1 MVNLNHP
8 ELKETQVPE
17 LPPASL
23 DTLRKLR
30 EDACASS
37 SIYDFKLQSQQ
48 RFLRRVLSPDSPT
61 QNLLMVHGTG
71 SGKTC
76 SAIQIAE
83 EYILRPEFQE
93 KRVLVLAN
101 PAVQDNFRTQIFD
114 ISRVSVD
121 ADGLLLSKQCT
132 GRRYL
137 DILQRAQSQPLRWT
151 DQSQREKLMNMANRI
166 LNEFYEFQGYTSFG
180 NRIADVQ
187 LQKREADMDAWIH
200 ETFDNRLIIVD
211 EAHNLRESDEVGSA
225 EKIVSAAL
233 KRIVQTAVGATLVLL
248 TATPMYDTF
257 DEILDY
263 FNLFLWNSRKQTA
276 ATSVKKKDIFTDSG
290 DFVSA
295 EAETRFRGLCESYVS
310 FVRGENPFTFPFR
323 LPPPDN
329 MIAKSDRTH
338 DSNGKKIANPRKYLA
353 LTAAPLSEYQ
363 ESIVKDLKLKALAE
377 PRVVC
382 VYPDNKTFGETF
394 KKEDGKYIY
403 NGEPFLAPARVA
415 TYSAKFASVIKCIQD
430 SKGVVFVYSNLV
442 ESGAQL
448 FSMCLEEHGFKS
460 AIGDSLLGKTS
471 GEVPTGSKGMY
482 ALFTSET
489 SDTDIKKTL
498 ARLRRREN
506 VNGDDIRIVVAS
518 PKVSEGVDFRYV
530 RQIHV
535 LDPWFNMSRIEQVI
549 GRGMRTCSH
558 SLLPFEEQNCTVYL
572 HVCRFS
578 SGKREALD
586 EHIYREYA
594 ERKAIAIAK
603 VKKAVLQSAMD
614 CTLERPV
621 NALPSDWMDLTITQM
636 RAQGN
641 TPVTLPLR
649 QLASTGFLE
658 DSSFECKVSQSPAD
672 PQHVRPLSA
681 ILDVRDE
688 LLDKVSR
695 LFQRKPIWKQTDL
708 FAVLKNYDTTLVK
721 YILQN
726 AISMGFKLKDKNGR
740 IGRLEAKNG
749 VFMFSKGPHDTLVER
764 LMDIPNGEDA
774 PLQKQIAEEED
785 TVVEAPVVKEETV
798 AKPRLSDLVSKYDW
812 PEFARTFSDEVL
824 NWYYVDHV
832 MSKKEKITHIIDV
845 LNESFDDA
853 PVYAAPLLVYNDDDD
868 SYFYVLGSGE
878 FYNSEYEDFVP
889 IGEQKDTYDAWV
901 ERLKEKYLGARDR
914 YFATLKEKVIV
925 FNVDEKNL
933 PIQRAKRSKNI
944 GGLACTSY
952 REPYLDAFVEWL
964 GEKFPRS
971 VSKKPQRCMYLD
983 LLIRKCILDKKDGL
997 VWWTPEEWSIL
1008 SEDSNRRDLLK
1019 KLKE

>member
-403 NGEPFLAPARVA
+403 NGEPFLAPSRVA

-586 EHIYREYA
+586 EHIYREY
-594 ERKAIAIAK
+594 EG
-603 VKKAVLQSAMD
+603 Q
-614 CTLERPV
+614 E
-621 NALPSDWMDLTITQM
+621 
-636 RAQGN
+636 G
-641 TPVTLPLR
+641 
-649 QLASTGFLE
+649 
-658 DSSFECKVSQSPAD
+658 SS
-672 PQHVRPLSA
+672 
-681 ILDVRDE
+681 
-688 LLDKVSR
+688 
-695 LFQRKPIWKQTDL
+695 
-708 FAVLKNYDTTLVK
+708 
-721 YILQN
+721 
-726 AISMGFKLKDKNGR
+726 
-740 IGRLEAKNG
+740 
-749 VFMFSKGPHDTLVER
+749 
-764 LMDIPNGEDA
+764 
-774 PLQKQIAEEED
+774 
-785 TVVEAPVVKEETV
+785 
-798 AKPRLSDLVSKYDW
+798 
-812 PEFARTFSDEVL
+812 
-824 NWYYVDHV
+824 
-832 MSKKEKITHIIDV
+832 
-845 LNESFDDA
+845 
-853 PVYAAPLLVYNDDDD
+853 
-868 SYFYVLGSGE
+868 
-878 FYNSEYEDFVP
+878 P
-889 IGEQKDTYDAWV
+889 IG
-901 ERLKEKYLGARDR
+901 
-914 YFATLKEKVIV
+914 
-925 FNVDEKNL
+925 N
-933 PIQRAKRSKNI
+933 
-944 GGLACTSY
+944 GLH
-952 REPYLDAFVEWL
+952 
-964 GEKFPRS
+964 PR
-971 VSKKPQRCMYLD
+971 
-983 LLIRKCILDKKDGL
+983 
-997 VWWTPEEWSIL
+997 TP
-1008 SEDSNRRDLLK
+1008 R
-1019 KLKE
+1019 

>member
-1 MVNLNHP
+1 MVNLTHP

-30 EDACASS
+30 EDACDSTLA
-37 SIYDFKLQSQQ
+37 YDFKLQAQQ

-61 QNLLMVHGTG
+61 QNLLMVHGVG

-137 DILQRAQSQPLRWT
+137 DILQRAQAQPLRWT

-180 NRIADVQ
+180 NRISEVQ
-187 LQKREADMDAWIH
+187 LERRQADMDAWIH
-200 ETFDNRLIIVD
+200 DTFDNRLIIVD
-211 EAHNLRESDEVGSA
+211 EAHNLRESDETGSA

-233 KRIVQTAVGATLVLL
+233 KRIVQTANGVTLVLL

-263 FNLFLWNSRKQTA
+263 FNLFLWNSRKQDVS
-276 ATSVKKKDIFTDSG
+276 TSIKKKDIFTDSG
-290 DFVSA
+290 DFVSTAA
-295 EAETRFRGLCESYVS
+295 ESRFRELCQDYIS

-323 LPPPDN
+323 LPPPES
-329 MIAKSDRTH
+329 MIAKPDRTH
-338 DSNGKKIANPRKYLA
+338 DSNGKKITAQRKYLT
-353 LTAAPLSEYQ
+353 LTAAPLSEFQ
-363 ESIVKDLKLKALAE
+363 ESVVSELRLKALAE
-377 PRVVC
+377 PRTVC
-382 VYPDNKTFGETF
+382 VYPENKTFGETF
-394 KKEDGKYIY
+394 KKEDGKYVY
-403 NGEPFLAPARVA
+403 NGEEFLAPSRVA
-415 TYSAKFASVIKCIQD
+415 TYSAKFASVMKCIAE
-430 SKGVVFVYSNLV
+430 SKGIVFVYSNLV

-448 FSMCLEEHGFKS
+448 FSMCLEEHGFKP
-460 AIGDSLLGKTS
+460 AIGDSLMGKLS
-471 GEVPTGSKGMY
+471 GEVPAGSKGQY

-489 SDTDIKKTL
+489 SDAEIKKTL

-506 VNGDDIRIVVAS
+506 ANGDDIRIVVAS

-530 RQIHV
+530 RQIHI
-535 LDPWFNMSRIEQVI
+535 LDPWFNMSRIEQVV
-549 GRGMRTCSH
+549 GRATRTCSH

-603 VKKAVLQSAMD
+603 VKKAVLESAMD

-621 NALPSDWMDLTITQM
+621 NALPTDWMNLSITQN

-641 TPVTLPLR
+641 TGVTLTLR
-649 QLASTGFLE
+649 ELASTSFLD
-658 DSSFECKVSQSPAD
+658 DSSFECKVSESTPD
-672 PQHVRPLSA
+672 PSHTRPLSA
-681 ILDVRDE
+681 ILDVKDE
-688 LLDKVSR
+688 LLDKVIR
-695 LFQRKPIWKQTDL
+695 LFQRKPIWKQNDL
-708 FAVLKNYDTTLVK
+708 FAILKKYDKTLVK

-726 AISMGFKLKDKNGR
+726 AISMGFQLKDKNGR

-749 VFMFSKGPHDTLVER
+749 VFMFAKGQHDTMVER
-764 LMDIPNGEDA
+764 LIDIPNGEDVSLKKPEPEA
-774 PLQKQIAEEED
+774 PEEEEE
-785 TVVEAPVVKEETV
+785 VEEEEEKVTKPGLDEKV
-798 AKPRLSDLVSKYDW
+798 AAYDW
-812 PEFARTFSDEVL
+812 PEFAWDFSQDVL

-832 MSKKEKITHIIDV
+832 MTKKEKITHIIDV

-853 PVYAAPLLVYNDDDD
+853 PIYAAPLLVYNDEDD

-878 FYNSEYEDFVP
+878 FYNEEYEDFVP

-901 ERLKEKYLGARDR
+901 ERLKQKYLDTKES
-914 YFATLKEKVIV
+914 YFATVKDGAIL
-925 FNVDEKNL
+925 FNFDEKNL
-933 PIQRAKRSKNI
+933 PLQKAKRSKNI
-944 GGLACTSY
+944 GGRACTSY
-952 REPYLDAFVEWL
+952 REPYLDAFIEWL
-964 GEKFPRS
+964 GGEFPES

-983 LLIRKCILDKKDGL
+983 LLVRQVMLQKKEGI

-1008 SEDSNRRDLLK
+1008 SEDANRKELLK

>member
-37 SIYDFKLQSQQ
+37 SAYDFKLQAQQ

-61 QNLLMVHGTG
+61 QNLLMVHGVGT
-71 SGKTC
+71 GKTC
-76 SAIQIAE
+76 TAIQIAE
-83 EYILRPEFQE
+83 EYILRPEFQD

-180 NRIADVQ
+180 NRISDIQ
-187 LQKREADMDAWIH
+187 LEKRESDMDAWIH
-200 ETFDNRLIIVD
+200 DTFDNRLIIVD
-211 EAHNLRESDEVGSA
+211 EAHNLRESDETGST

-233 KRIVQTAVGATLVLL
+233 KRIVQTANGVTLVLL

-263 FNLFLWNSRKQTA
+263 FNMFLWNSRKQDPK
-276 ATSVKKKDIFTDSG
+276 TSIKKKDIFTESG

-295 EAETRFRGLCESYVS
+295 KAETQFRGLCESYVS

-338 DSNGKKIANPRKYLA
+338 DSNGKKIDKPRKYLT

-382 VYPDNKTFGETF
+382 VYPENKSFGETF
-394 KKEDGKYIY
+394 KKEDGKYMY
-403 NGEPFLAPARVA
+403 LGEGFLAPSRVG
-415 TYSAKFASVIKCIQD
+415 TYSAKFASVMRCIAE
-430 SKGVVFVYSNLV
+430 SKGIVFVYSNLV

-460 AIGDSLLGKTS
+460 AIGDGLLGKTS
-471 GEVPTGSKGMY
+471 GEVPVGSKGSY

-489 SDTDIKKTL
+489 TDSDIKKTL

-506 VNGDDIRIVVAS
+506 ANGDDIRIIVAS

-535 LDPWFNMSRIEQVI
+535 LDPWFNMSRIEQVV
-549 GRGMRTCSH
+549 GRATRTCSH

-614 CTLERPV
+614 CNLERPV
-621 NALPSDWMDLTITQM
+621 NALPADWMDLTITQS

-649 QLASTGFLE
+649 QLSSTSFLE
-658 DSSFECKVSQSPAD
+658 DSSFECKVTESPAD
-672 PQHVRPLSA
+672 PTHVRPLSA
-681 ILDVRDE
+681 ILDVKDE
-688 LLDKVSR
+688 LLDKVIR
-695 LFQRKPIWKQTDL
+695 LFQRKPIWKQDDL
-708 FAVLKNYDTTLVK
+708 FAVLKKYDTTLVK

-726 AISMGFKLKDKNGR
+726 AISMGFQLKDKNGR
-740 IGRLEAKNG
+740 IGRLEAKDG
-749 VFMFSKGPHDTLVER
+749 VFMFTKGEHDTLVER
-764 LMDIPNGEDA
+764 LMDIPNGEDVS
-774 PLQKQIAEEED
+774 LQRPVVEEE
-785 TVVEAPVVKEETV
+785 VPEIKVEAVKEAQPGLNDLV
-798 AKPRLSDLVSKYDW
+798 AKHEW
-812 PEFARTFSDEVL
+812 PEFAWDFSQEVL

-832 MSKKEKITHIIDV
+832 MTKKEKITHIIDI

-853 PVYAAPLLVYNDDDD
+853 PIYASPLLVYNDDDD

-889 IGEQKDTYDAWV
+889 IGEQKDTYDTWV
-901 ERLKEKYLGARDR
+901 ERLKQKYLDTKDS
-914 YFATLKEKVIV
+914 YFATLKEGAIL
-925 FNVDEKNL
+925 FNIDEKNL
-933 PIQRAKRSKNI
+933 PLQKAKRSKNI
-944 GGLACTSY
+944 GGRACTSY
-952 REPYLDAFVEWL
+952 REPYLDALVQWL
-964 GEKFPRS
+964 GSSFPAS
-971 VSKKPQRCMYLD
+971 VKQKPQRCMYLD
-983 LLIRKCILDKKDGL
+983 LLIRKSVIDKKEGL

-1008 SEDSNRRDLLK
+1008 SEDSNRKELLK

>member
-37 SIYDFKLQSQQ
+37 SAYDFKLQAQQ
-48 RFLRRVLSPDSPT
+48 RFLRRVMSPDSPT

-71 SGKTC
+71 TGKTC
-76 SAIQIAE
+76 TAIQIAE
-83 EYILRPEFQE
+83 EYILRPEFQD

-137 DILQRAQSQPLRWT
+137 DILQRAQAQPLRWT

-180 NRIADVQ
+180 NRISEVQ
-187 LQKREADMDAWIH
+187 LEKRQADMDAWIH
-200 ETFDNRLIIVD
+200 DTFDNRLIVVD
-211 EAHNLRESDEVGSA
+211 EAHNLRESDEMGTA

-233 KRIVQTAVGATLVLL
+233 KRIVQTANGVTLVLL

-263 FNLFLWNSRKQTA
+263 FNMFLWNSRKQEPG
-276 ATSVKKKDIFTDSG
+276 TSIKKKDIFTDNG

-295 EAETRFRGLCESYVS
+295 EAETRFRGLCENYIS

-329 MIAKSDRTH
+329 MLAKADRTH
-338 DSNGKKIANPRKYLA
+338 DSNGKKIATQRKYLT

-382 VYPDNKTFGETF
+382 VYPENKTFGEIF
-394 KKEDGKYIY
+394 KKEDGKYVY
-403 NGEPFLAPARVA
+403 NGEEFLAPSRVA
-415 TYSAKFASVIKCIQD
+415 TYSAKFASVMKCIAE
-430 SKGVVFVYSNLV
+430 SKGIVFVYSNLV

-460 AIGDSLLGKTS
+460 VTSDGLLGKTS
-471 GEVPTGSKGMY
+471 GEIPAGSKGSY

-489 SDTDIKKTL
+489 SDAEIKRTL

-506 VNGDDIRIVVAS
+506 ANGDDIRVIVAS

-558 SLLPFEEQNCTVYL
+558 SLLPFEDQNCTVYL

-614 CTLERPV
+614 CNLERPV
-621 NALPSDWMDLTITQM
+621 NALPTDWMNLTITQS
-636 RAQGN
+636 RAQGQV
-641 TPVTLPLR
+641 PVTLPLR
-649 QLASTGFLE
+649 QLASTSFLE
-658 DSSFECKVSQSPAD
+658 DASFECKVSKSPED
-672 PQHVRPLSA
+672 PTHVRPLSA
-681 ILDVRDE
+681 ILDVKDE
-688 LLDKVSR
+688 LLDKVIR
-695 LFQRKPIWKQTDL
+695 LFQRKPIWKQDDL
-708 FAVLKNYDTTLVK
+708 FAVLKKYDTTLVK

-740 IGRLEAKNG
+740 IGRLEAKDG
-749 VFMFSKGPHDTLVER
+749 VFMFAKGEHDTMVER
-764 LMDIPNGEDA
+764 LMEIPNGEDVS
-774 PLQKQIAEEED
+774 LQNSIIEEEEEEEEE
-785 TVVEAPVVKEETV
+785 VPVKEEEK
-798 AKPRLSDLVSKYDW
+798 AEKPGLSDLIAKHDW
-812 PEFARTFSDEVL
+812 PDFAWDFSEDVL
-824 NWYYVDHV
+824 KWYYVDHI
-832 MSKKEKITHIIDV
+832 MTRKEKINHIIDV

-853 PVYAAPLLVYNDDDD
+853 PIYAAPLLVYNDDDD
-868 SYFYVLGSGE
+868 SYFYALGNGE
-878 FYNSEYEDFVP
+878 FYNEEYEDFVP
-889 IGEQKDTYDAWV
+889 IGEQKDSYDAWV
-901 ERLKEKYLGARDR
+901 ERLKQKYLDTRDS

-933 PIQRAKRSKNI
+933 PLQRAKRSKNI

-964 GEKFPRS
+964 GEEFPS
-971 VSKKPQRCMYLD
+971 AVSKKPQRCMYLD
-983 LLIRKCILDKKDGL
+983 LLIRKSVLEKKTGL

-1008 SEDSNRRDLLK
+1008 SEDANRKDLLK
-1019 KLKE
+1019 KLK

>member
-1 MVNLNHP
+1 MVNLTHP
-8 ELKETQVPE
+8 ELKETQVPD

-37 SIYDFKLQSQQ
+37 SAYDFKLQAQQ

-61 QNLLMVHGTG
+61 QNLLMVHGVG

-76 SAIQIAE
+76 TAIQIAE
-83 EYILRPEFQE
+83 EYILRPEFQD

-137 DILQRAQSQPLRWT
+137 DILQRAQAQPLRWT

-180 NRIADVQ
+180 NRITDVQ
-187 LQKREADMDAWIH
+187 LEKREADMDAWIH
-200 ETFDNRLIIVD
+200 DTFDNRLIIVD
-211 EAHNLRESDEVGSA
+211 EAHNLRESDETGTA

-233 KRIVQTAVGATLVLL
+233 KRIVQTAKGVTLVLL

-263 FNLFLWNSRKQTA
+263 FNLFLWNSRKQDA
-276 ATSVKKKDIFTDSG
+276 STSVKKKDIFTDAG
-290 DFVSA
+290 DFVSPQA
-295 EAETRFRGLCESYVS
+295 ESRFREMCQDYIS
-310 FVRGENPFTFPFR
+310 FVRGENPFTFPYR

-338 DSNGKKIANPRKYLA
+338 DSNGKKIATPRKYLT

-363 ESIVKDLKLKALAE
+363 ESIVSELRLKALAE

-382 VYPDNKTFGETF
+382 VYPENKSFGETF
-394 KKEDGKYIY
+394 KKEDGKYVY
-403 NGEPFLAPARVA
+403 NGEEFLSPSRVA
-415 TYSAKFASVIKCIQD
+415 TYSAKFASVMKCISE
-430 SKGVVFVYSNLV
+430 SKGIVFVYSNLV

-460 AIGDSLLGKTS
+460 AIGEPLMGKVS
-471 GEVPTGSKGMY
+471 GEVPAGSKGSY

-489 SDTDIKKTL
+489 SDSDIKKTL

-506 VNGDDIRIVVAS
+506 ANGDDIRVIVAS

-535 LDPWFNMSRIEQVI
+535 LDPWFNMSRIEQVV
-549 GRGMRTCSH
+549 GRATRTCSH

-621 NALPSDWMDLTITQM
+621 NALPTDWLDLTITQN

-641 TPVTLPLR
+641 TPITLPLR
-649 QLASTGFLE
+649 QLASTSFLE
-658 DSSFECKVSQSPAD
+658 DSSFECKVTESQPD
-672 PQHVRPLSA
+672 PTHVRPLSA
-681 ILDVRDE
+681 ILDVKDE
-688 LLDKVSR
+688 LLDRVIR
-695 LFQRKPIWKQTDL
+695 LFQRKPIWKQDDL
-708 FAVLKNYDTTLVK
+708 FAVLKKYDKTLVK

-726 AISMGFKLKDKNGR
+726 AISMGFQLKDKNGR

-749 VFMFSKGPHDTLVER
+749 VFMFSRGEHDTMVER
-764 LMDIPNGEDA
+764 LMDIPNGEDVS
-774 PLQKQIAEEED
+774 LQKPVVEEEE
-785 TVVEAPVVKEETV
+785 TETETPQEEKV
-798 AKPRLSDLVSKYDW
+798 AKPGLSDLIAKHDW
-812 PEFARTFSDEVL
+812 PDFAWDFSEKVL
-824 NWYYVDHV
+824 EWYYVDHV
-832 MSKKEKITHIIDV
+832 MTKKEKITHIIDV

-853 PVYAAPLLVYNDDDD
+853 PIYAAPLLVYNDEDD

-878 FYNSEYEDFVP
+878 FYTSEYEDFVP
-889 IGEQKDTYDAWV
+889 IGEQKDMYDAWT
-901 ERLKEKYLGARDR
+901 ERLKQKYLDTRND
-914 YFATLKEKVIV
+914 YFAALKEKAIV

-933 PIQRAKRSKNI
+933 PLQKAKRSKNI

-952 REPYLDAFVEWL
+952 REPYLNAFVEWL
-964 GEKFPRS
+964 GAEFPPS
-971 VSKKPQRCMYLD
+971 VKQKPQRCIYLD
-983 LLIRKCILDKKDGL
+983 LLIRKAILEKKEGL

-1008 SEDSNRRDLLK
+1008 NEEQNRKELIK

>member
-1 MVNLNHP
+1 MVNLNHT
-8 ELKETQVPE
+8 ELKETQVPD
-17 LPPASL
+17 LPAASL

-37 SIYDFKLQSQQ
+37 SGYDFKLQPQQ
-48 RFLRRVLSPDSPT
+48 KFLRRVLSPDSPT
-61 QNLLMVHGTG
+61 QNLLMAHGTG

-83 EYILRPEFQE
+83 EYILRPEFQD

-101 PAVQDNFRTQIFD
+101 PSVQDNFRTQIFD

-137 DILQRAQSQPLRWT
+137 DILQRAQSTPLKWS

-180 NRIADVQ
+180 NRLAEVQ
-187 LQKREADMDAWIH
+187 LDKRQTDMDAWIH
-200 ETFDNRLIIVD
+200 ETFDNRLLIVD
-211 EAHNLRESDEVGSA
+211 EAHNLRESEETGSA

-233 KRIVQTAVGATLVLL
+233 KRIVQTAVGVTLVLL

-257 DEILDY
+257 EEILDY
-263 FNLFLWNSRKQTA
+263 FNLFMWNSKRQS
-276 ATSVKKKDIFTDSG
+276 ATESIKKKDIFKDNG

-295 EAETRFRGLCESYVS
+295 AAESRFRNLCQDYVS

-329 MIAKSDRTH
+329 MIAKADRTH
-338 DSNGKKIANPRKYLA
+338 DSNGKKITNQRQFLA
-353 LTAAPLSEYQ
+353 LTAAPMSEFQ
-363 ESIVKDLKLKALAE
+363 ESIVKGLRIKALAE
-377 PRVVC
+377 PRVIC
-382 VYPDNKTFGETF
+382 VYPENKTFGESF
-394 KKEDGKYIY
+394 GKEDGKYVY
-403 NGEPFLAPARVA
+403 NDEEFLAPSRVA
-415 TYSAKFASVIKCIQD
+415 TYSAKFASVMKCIQQ
-430 SKGVVFVYSNLV
+430 SRGLVFVFSNLV

-460 AIGDSLLGKTS
+460 ATGEPLLGKTS
-471 GEVPTGSKGMY
+471 GEISPGSKGQY

-489 SDTDIKKTL
+489 SDSEIKKTL

-506 VNGDDIRIVVAS
+506 LNGEDIRVIVAS

-572 HVCRFS
+572 HVCRS
-578 SGKREALD
+578 ASGKQEMLD

-594 ERKAIAIAK
+594 ERKAVAIAK
-603 VKKAVLQSAMD
+603 VKKSVMQSAMD
-614 CTLERPV
+614 CSLERPV
-621 NALPSDWMDLTITQM
+621 NTLPQDWMDLSITQI

-641 TPVTLPLR
+641 ESVTKKIR
-649 QLASTGFLE
+649 ELASTTFLA
-658 DSSFECKVSQSPAD
+658 DGTFECKLKASPED
-672 PQHVRPLSA
+672 PTHVRPLSA
-681 ILDVRDE
+681 ILDVKDE

-695 LFQRKPIWKQTDL
+695 LFQRKPIWKQDDL
-708 FAVLKNYDTTLVK
+708 LAVLKKYDRTLVK

-726 AISMGFKLKDKNGR
+726 AISMGFQLKDKNGR
-740 IGRLEAKNG
+740 IGRLEAKDG
-749 VFMFSKGPHDTLVER
+749 LLMFSMGEHDTMVDR
-764 LMDIPNGEDA
+764 LIPISDGEPVA
-774 PLQKQIAEEED
+774 LQA
-785 TVVEAPVVKEETV
+785 APVKEIVPEKKPEVKTGIADKV
-798 AKPRLSDLVSKYDW
+798 KAYDW
-812 PEFARTFSDEVL
+812 PEFSWDFSAEVL
-824 NWYYVDHV
+824 EWYYVDHV
-832 MSKKEKITHIIDV
+832 MTKKDKVNHIIDV
-845 LNESFDDA
+845 LNESFDEA
-853 PVYAAPLLVYNDDDD
+853 PIYARPLIVYNDEDD

-878 FYNSEYEDFVP
+878 FYDSEYEELVP
-889 IGEQKDTYDAWV
+889 IGEQKDTYEAWTD
-901 ERLKEKYLGARDR
+901 RLKQKYLDTKSM
-914 YFATLKEKVIV
+914 YFATIKEGAIL
-925 FNVDEKNL
+925 FNIDEKNL
-933 PIQRAKRSKNI
+933 PLQKANRSKNI
-944 GGLACTSY
+944 GGRACTSY

-964 GEKFPRS
+964 GSEFPPS
-971 VSKKPQRCMYLD
+971 VKQKPQRCMYLN
-983 LLIRKCILDKKDGL
+983 LLIRQSILNKKEGI

-1008 SEDSNRRDLLK
+1008 SEDQHRKELIK

>member
-1 MVNLNHP
+1 MVNLNHT

-17 LPPASL
+17 LPPANL

-37 SIYDFKLQSQQ
+37 SGYDFKLQPQQ
-48 RFLRRVLSPDSPT
+48 KFLRRVLSPDSPT
-61 QNLLMVHGTG
+61 QNLLMAHGTG

-83 EYILRPEFQE
+83 EYILRPEFQD

-101 PAVQDNFRTQIFD
+101 PSVQDNFRTQIFD

-121 ADGLLLSKQCT
+121 ADGFLLSKQCT

-137 DILQRAQSQPLRWT
+137 DILQRAQSTPLKWS

-180 NRIADVQ
+180 NRLAEVQ
-187 LQKREADMDAWIH
+187 LEKRQTDMDAWIH

-211 EAHNLRESDEVGSA
+211 EAHNLRDSDETGSA

-233 KRIVQTAVGATLVLL
+233 KRIVQTAVGVTLVLL

-257 DEILDY
+257 EEILDY
-263 FNLFLWNSRKQTA
+263 FNLFLWNSKKQPADKSIT
-276 ATSVKKKDIFTDSG
+276 KKEIFADNG
-290 DFVSA
+290 DFVSPQA
-295 EAETRFRGLCESYVS
+295 EARFRTLCQDYVS

-329 MIAKSDRTH
+329 MIAKADRTH
-338 DSNGKKIANPRKYLA
+338 DSNGKKITNQRKYLT
-353 LTAAPLSEYQ
+353 LTAAPMSEFQ
-363 ESIVKDLKLKALAE
+363 ENIVKGLRIKALAE

-382 VYPDNKTFGETF
+382 VYPENKTFGESF
-394 KKEDGKYIY
+394 NKEDGKYVY
-403 NGEPFLAPARVA
+403 NNETFLAPSQVA
-415 TYSAKFASVIKCIQD
+415 TYSAKFASVMKCIQE
-430 SKGVVFVYSNLV
+430 SKGIVFVFSNLV

-448 FSMCLEEHGFKS
+448 FSMCLEEHGFKP
-460 AIGDSLLGKTS
+460 ANGDYLLGKTS
-471 GEVPTGSKGMY
+471 GEISAGSKGQY

-489 SDTDIKKTL
+489 SDSEIKKTL

-506 VNGDDIRIVVAS
+506 LNGEDIRVVVAS

-572 HVCRFS
+572 HVTRS
-578 SGKREALD
+578 ANGKQEMLD

-603 VKKAVLQSAMD
+603 VKKSVMQSAMD
-614 CTLERPV
+614 CSLERPV
-621 NALPSDWMDLTITQM
+621 NTLPPDWMNLSITQT
-636 RAQGN
+636 RAQGAQA
-641 TPVTLPLR
+641 VTKAIRELS
-649 QLASTGFLE
+649 ATSFL
-658 DSSFECKVSQSPAD
+658 DDMKFECKLQESPED
-672 PQHVRPLSA
+672 PTHVRPLSA
-681 ILDVRDE
+681 ILDVKDE

-695 LFQRKPIWKQTDL
+695 LFQRKPIWKQDDL
-708 FAVLKNYDTTLVK
+708 LAVLKKYDRTLVK

-726 AISMGFKLKDKNGR
+726 AISMGFQLKDKNGR
-740 IGRLEAKNG
+740 IGRLEAKDG
-749 VFMFSKGPHDTLVER
+749 LLMFSMGEHDTMVER
-764 LMDIPNGEDA
+764 LIQIPEGENV
-774 PLQKQIAEEED
+774 PLQS
-785 TVVEAPVVKEETV
+785 APVKEVVPEKKVEVKVGISQKVKE
-798 AKPRLSDLVSKYDW
+798 YDW
-812 PEFARTFSDEVL
+812 PEFASGFSADVL
-824 NWYYVDHV
+824 EWYYVDHV
-832 MSKKEKITHIIDV
+832 LTKQEKVTHIIDV
-845 LNESFDDA
+845 LNEKFDDA
-853 PVYAAPLLVYNDDDD
+853 PIYARPLLVYNDEDD

-878 FYNSEYEDFVP
+878 FYNDEYEEFVP

-901 ERLKEKYLGARDR
+901 ERLKQKYLDTRDS
-914 YFATLKEKVIV
+914 YFAGLKEGVLI
-925 FNVDEKNL
+925 FNIDEKNL
-933 PIQRAKRSKNI
+933 PLQKAARSKNI
-944 GGLACTSY
+944 GGRACTSY
-952 REPYLDAFVEWL
+952 RDPYLEAFVEWL
-964 GEKFPRS
+964 GNPFPKS
-971 VSKKPQRCMYLD
+971 ANHKPKRCMYID
-983 LLIRKCILDKKDGL
+983 LMVRKAILEKKAGL

-1008 SEDSNRRDLLK
+1008 NEESVRNQIRKSLK
-1019 KLKE
+1019 

>member
-8 ELKETQVPE
+8 ELKETQLPE

-23 DTLRKLR
+23 DTLRKMR

-37 SIYDFKLQSQQ
+37 SAYDFKLQPQQ

-71 SGKTC
+71 TGKTC
-76 SAIQIAE
+76 TAIQIAE

-137 DILQRAQSQPLRWT
+137 DILQRAQAQPLRWT

-180 NRIADVQ
+180 NRITDVQ
-187 LQKREADMDAWIH
+187 LGKRQADMDAWIH

-211 EAHNLRESDEVGSA
+211 EAHNLRESDETGAV

-233 KRIVQTAVGATLVLL
+233 KRIVQTANGVTLVLL

-263 FNLFLWNSRKQTA
+263 FNLFLWNSRKQDVN
-276 ATSVKKKDIFTDSG
+276 TSVKKRDIFTDAG
-290 DFVSA
+290 DFVSPTA
-295 EAETRFRGLCESYVS
+295 ESQFRTLCENYVS

-329 MIAKSDRTH
+329 MIAKPDRTH
-338 DSNGKKIANPRKYLA
+338 DSNGKKISVQRKYLT
-353 LTAAPLSEYQ
+353 LTAAPLSQFQ
-363 ESIVKDLKLKALAE
+363 ESIVKDLRLKALAE

-382 VYPDNKTFGETF
+382 VYPENKNFGETF

-403 NGEPFLAPARVA
+403 NGEQFLSPSKVA
-415 TYSAKFASVIKCIQD
+415 TYSAKFASILKCIQE

-460 AIGDSLLGKTS
+460 AIGSALLGATS
-471 GEVPTGSKGMY
+471 GEVPAGSKGQY

-489 SDTDIKKTL
+489 TDADIKKTL

-506 VNGDDIRIVVAS
+506 ANGDEIRIIVAS

-535 LDPWFNMSRIEQVI
+535 LDPWFNMSRIEQVV

-603 VKKAVLQSAMD
+603 VKKAVMQSAMD
-614 CTLERPV
+614 CNLERPV
-621 NALPSDWMDLTITQM
+621 NALPQDWMNLTITQT

-641 TPVTLPLR
+641 VPTTLALK
-649 QLASTGFLE
+649 QLASTSFLE
-658 DSSFECKVSQSPAD
+658 DSSFECKVTPSPED
-672 PQHVRPLSA
+672 PSHVRPLSA
-681 ILDVRDE
+681 ILDVKDE
-688 LLDKVSR
+688 LLDKVIR
-695 LFQRKPIWKQTDL
+695 LFQRKPIWKQADL
-708 FAVLKNYDTTLVK
+708 LATLKSYDPTLVK

-726 AISMGFKLKDKNGR
+726 AISMGFQLKDKNGR
-740 IGRLEAKNG
+740 IGRLEAKDG
-749 VFMFSKGPHDTLVER
+749 LFMFSKGQHDTMVDR

-774 PLQKQIAEEED
+774 SLQKKVEEP
-785 TVVEAPVVKEETV
+785 VEEQPEEIVTEAKSGLKEKV
-798 AKPRLSDLVSKYDW
+798 AAYDW
-812 PEFARTFSDEVL
+812 PEFAWDFSQDVL

-832 MSKKEKITHIIDV
+832 MTKKEKITHIIDV

-853 PVYAAPLLVYNDDDD
+853 PIYAAPLLVYNDDDD
-868 SYFYVLGSGE
+868 SYFYTLGSGE
-878 FYNSEYEDFVP
+878 FYNSDYEDFVP

-901 ERLKEKYLGARDR
+901 ERLKQKYIDTKDS
-914 YFATLKEKVIV
+914 YFATLKEGAIL
-925 FNVDEKNL
+925 FNIDEKNL
-933 PIQRAKRSKNI
+933 PLQKAKRSKNI
-944 GGLACTSY
+944 GGRACTSY

-964 GEKFPRS
+964 GDEFPPS
-971 VSKKPQRCMYLD
+971 VKQKPQRCMYLD
-983 LLIRKCILDKKDGL
+983 LFIRKAILDKKEGL

-1008 SEDSNRRDLLK
+1008 SEDSNRKELLK